1 MGSKLRRWLA
11 NLALGLASLA
21 VVLLVLEVGARLV
34 LRGQGGGKE
43 EQTTALYT
51 EYDPVLGWRK
61 KAGARA
67 SFHRREYDVDVT
79 INSRG
84 LRGPERDYPAAPDA
98 VRLLT
103 LGDSFVEGQGVPVEA
118 TATALLES
126 QLGVPG
132 CRVEAVNGGT
142 IGYSTDQEYL
152 FYTEE
157 GHKYAPR
164 TVVLF
169 LYYNDVVFT
178 LSEWYYGRPKPL
190 LTFQTGSAPELKAPA
205 PFTPRRREPAAESEP
220 PAARGSALFGWIRD
234 RLKRGAPRSYDA
246 LAALGLWPKIRV
258 ISPPREMFVYRKAPP
273 PFVTRA
279 WEQTG
284 AILGALRERVEGD
297 AAHLLVV
304 YVPSRMEV
312 SDRDWD
318 LTKITYGIT
327 EPEWDP
333 ALAGQQLAALGRS
346 RGFPVLDLTPALRR
360 EAQGALGGPY
370 YVHDGHWNATGQRVA
385 AAEIATLLKAQGWL
399 GACAAR

>member
-11 NLALGLASLA
+11 NLALGLASLGF
-21 VVLLVLEVGARLV
+21 VLLLLEVAVRIALSGR
-34 LRGQGGGKE
+34 GGGKE

-61 KAGARA
+61 QAGARA

-84 LRGPERDYPAAPDA
+84 LRGPERDYPAPPDA

-103 LGDSFVEGQGVPVEA
+103 LGDSFVEGQGVPLEA
-118 TATALLES
+118 TATALLEGLLS
-126 QLGVPG
+126 VPG
-132 CRVEAVNGGT
+132 CRLEAVNGGT

-152 FYTEE
+152 FYAEE

-164 TVVLF
+164 AVVLF
-169 LYYNDVVFT
+169 LYYNDLVFT

-190 LTFQTGSAPELKAPA
+190 LTFHAGSAPELKTPA
-205 PFTPRRREPAAESEP
+205 PFTPKRRELAAEPEP
-220 PAARGSALFGWIRD
+220 PGAWRSVLFGWVRD
-234 RLKRGAPRSYDA
+234 RLKRGAPRTHDR

-258 ISPPREMFVYRKAPP
+258 LSPPRELFVYRKKPP

-284 AILGALRERVEGD
+284 AILATLRERVEGD
-297 AAHLLVV
+297 GGHLLVV

-318 LTKITYGIT
+318 LTRITYGIR
-327 EPEWDP
+327 EEEWDR
-333 ALAGQQLAALGRS
+333 ALVGRQLAALGRA

-360 EAQGALGGPY
+360 VARGALGGPY
-370 YVHDGHWNATGQRVA
+370 YVYDGHWNATGQRVA
-385 AAEIATLLKAQGWL
+385 AEEIATLLKAQGWV